1 VKQVSNSHGTHIF
14 VDYTG
19 FFPEIEDLGEKILSL
34 MENIIDR
41 STANRVH
48 SHVEI
53 FDGKTSP
60 PGFAAV
66 VLLDESHF
74 TAHCYSS
81 KGWLSIDC
89 FTCGATDTNSIIE
102 SMDKALIQISPAIKL
117 EKKKVES
124 RFTNG

>member
-1 VKQVSNSHGTHIF
+1 MPDAHGTHIF
-14 VDYTG
+14 LDYTG
-19 FFPEIEDLGEKILSL
+19 FFPDIENLGGKILSI
-34 MENIIDR
+34 MEGIIDE

-48 SHVEI
+48 SHVEH

-74 TAHCYSS
+74 TAHCYSQ

-89 FTCGATDTNSIIE
+89 FTCGATDTNLIIE
-102 SMDKALIQISPAIKL
+102 EMDKALLQISPTMKL

>member
-1 VKQVSNSHGTHIF
+1 MSKAHGTHIF
-14 VDYTG
+14 LDYTG
-19 FFPEIEDLGEKILSL
+19 FFPDTENLGGKILSL
-34 MENIIDR
+34 MEKIIDN

-74 TAHCYSS
+74 TAHCYSE

-89 FTCGATDTNSIIE
+89 FTCGVTNTNSIIE
-102 SMDKALIQISPAIKL
+102 EMDKALIQISPTMKL